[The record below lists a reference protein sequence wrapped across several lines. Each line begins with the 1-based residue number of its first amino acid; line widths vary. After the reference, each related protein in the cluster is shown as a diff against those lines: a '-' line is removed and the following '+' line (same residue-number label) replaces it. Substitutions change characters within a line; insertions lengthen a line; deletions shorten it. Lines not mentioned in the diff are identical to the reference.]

1 MNITRVQ
8 IRLVNNTSRMRGVAS
23 ITIDDA
29 FVIHEIKIIES
40 SDGLFMA
47 MPSRK
52 TPSGHYKDIAH
63 PIHSECRQM
72 IEDAIMKKY
81 HEELA
86 LAEANGENYAG
97 DSSDDLDD
105 DLDEASLHSESSDPS
120 YDKEGYEEGHD
131 EPLALETH

>member
-86 LAEANGENYAG
+86 LAEANGENIGSDAG
-97 DSSDDLDD
+97 DSGD
-105 DLDEASLHSESSDPS
+105 DLDETSLQGEPSSPS
-120 YDKEGYEEGHD
+120 YGKEEYEEGLD
-131 EPLALETH
+131 EPFAMEN

>member
-72 IEDAIMKKY
+72 IEDAIMQKY

-97 DSSDDLDD
+97 DASDDLSDP
-105 DLDEASLHSESSDPS
+105 DEASLLEEHNSAH
-120 YDKEGYEEGHD
+120 YDKGEYEEGLD
-131 EPLALETH
+131 TSLALETN